1 MVAGLQKVLK
11 AKRIWSRLDL
21 NYRQIQPAWP
31 EGIVQEKAELEPGAR
46 IARRVYIALAF
57 IWGRNV
63 YYSLTMM
70 ARLWVLPARTS
81 LETHPREE
89 MRSRIRV
96 LLRSIL
102 QT

>member
-11 AKRIWSRLDL
+11 AKRICSRLDL

-31 EGIVQEKAELEPGAR
+31 EGIVQEKAKLEPGSP
-46 IARRVYIALAF
+46 IARRVYIALTF
-57 IWGRNV
+57 IWRCNV
-63 YYSLTMM
+63 YHSPTRV
-70 ARLWVLPARTS
+70 AKLWVLLAQNG
-81 LETHPREE
+81 LETYPREE